1 MEYKESTDGIIIPK
15 IKYKTLRP
23 GEYPVQVQSVYLW
36 PEKKPDFEDFY
47 EERRHL
53 PPGFWEEM
61 PRIRPSMPTSEP
73 EKSLPPIYQRKKPV
87 NTKPKTKDNLPT
99 TLGHCSYSNQWE
111 KR

>member
-1 MEYKESTDGIIIPK
+1 MEYEKPIEGLINPK
-15 IKYKTLRP
+15 VRYKRMKP

-61 PRIRPSMPTSEP
+61 PRIRPSMPTPEP
-73 EKSLPPIYQRKKPV
+73 EKSLPPLYRRKKPE
-87 NTKPKTKDNLPT
+87 NTKP
-99 TLGHCSYSNQWE
+99 
-111 KR
+111 